1 MEQAKVLLVDDEEEF
16 VSTLAERLRLRGLHA
31 ETAYNGE
38 EALQV
43 IAATPPDVVVLDVL
57 MPGMSGLAVLRRIK
71 TEYPHIPVILLT
83 GMGTTRDGVEG
94 LRLGALDYLVKPLKI
109 EELIEKLDEALEKAS
124 GGVT

>member
-1 MEQAKVLLVDDEEEF
+1 MEQPRVLLVDDEEEF
-16 VSTLAERLRLRGLHA
+16 VSTLAERLMLRGISA

-38 EALQV
+38 AALQM

-57 MPGMSGLAVLRRIK
+57 MPGMNGLAVLQRIK
-71 TEYPHIPVILLT
+71 TDYPHLPVILLT

-94 LRLGALDYLVKPLKI
+94 LRLGAFDYLVKPLKI
-109 EELIEKLDEALEKAS
+109 EELIDKLERALQKTS

>member
-1 MEQAKVLLVDDEEEF
+1 MEQPRVLLVDDEEEF
-16 VSTLAERLRLRGLHA
+16 VSTLAERLRLRGMRA

-38 EALQV
+38 EALQM
-43 IAATPPDVVVLDVL
+43 IAATPPDVVVLDVM
-57 MPGMSGLAVLRRIK
+57 MPGMNGLAVLQRIK
-71 TEYPHIPVILLT
+71 TDYPHVPVILLT

-109 EELIEKLDEALEKAS
+109 EELMEKLDGALQKTS